1 MVMAAPLPVVRA
13 GMARPALQSRREALH
28 DTVQERIE
36 RFIIDSG
43 SKPGD
48 PLPSQQELAR
58 ALGISMPS
66 LREAMKSLEA
76 LGVIEVRHGS
86 GTFVGRFSL
95 DAMVDGLAFRIRLE
109 AGENRRTVSELLEIR
124 MILEQTYIRQV
135 AAVAAEAQIA
145 ALAALVDQMDVKAA
159 AGSEFA
165 EEDWHFHEMLYRP
178 VNNAVLTMLVRAFW
192 EVVDLVKPD
201 LDVAP
206 GSFDVT
212 AREHREIVNALAAHD
227 AERAAAAIEAHF
239 AGIRSRVKHG

>member
-1 MVMAAPLPVVRA
+1 
-13 GMARPALQSRREALH
+13 MARPVLQARREALH
-28 DTVQERIE
+28 DTVQARIE

-48 PLPSQQELAR
+48 PLPSQQDLAR
-58 ALGISMPS
+58 ALGISIPS

-124 MILEQTYIRQV
+124 MILEQTYIRRV
-135 AAVAAEAQIA
+135 AETATEAQIA
-145 ALAALVDQMDVKAA
+145 ALSALVDDMDAQAA

-165 EEDWHFHEMLYRP
+165 DEDWRFHELLYRP

-206 GSFDVT
+206 GSFEVT

-227 AERAAAAIEAHF
+227 PDRAAAAIEAHF
-239 AGIRSRVKHG
+239 AGIRGRVRHG

>member
-1 MVMAAPLPVVRA
+1 
-13 GMARPALQSRREALH
+13 MARPALQPRREALH
-28 DTVQERIE
+28 DTVQARIE
-36 RFIIDSG
+36 RFIIESG

-48 PLPSQQELAR
+48 PLPSQQDLAR

-95 DAMVDGLAFRIRLE
+95 DAVVDGLAFRIRLE

-124 MILEQTYIRQV
+124 MILEQTYIRRV
-135 AAVAAEAQIA
+135 AGMATDAQIT
-145 ALAALVDQMDVKAA
+145 ALAALVDEMDAKAA
-159 AGSEFA
+159 VGSEFA
-165 EEDWHFHEMLYRP
+165 EEDWRFHELLFRP

-206 GSFDVT
+206 GSPEVT

-227 AERAAAAIEAHF
+227 PDRAAAAIEAHF

>member
-1 MVMAAPLPVVRA
+1 
-13 GMARPALQSRREALH
+13 MARSALQSRREALH
-28 DTVQERIE
+28 DTVQARIE

-76 LGVIEVRHGS
+76 LGVIEVRHGA

-124 MILEQTYIRQV
+124 MILEQSYIRRV
-135 AAVAAEAQIA
+135 TTEATDAQIA
-145 ALAALVDQMDVKAA
+145 GLYALVDAMDAKAA
-159 AGSEFA
+159 SGLEFA
-165 EEDWHFHEMLYRP
+165 EEDWRFHELLYRP
-178 VNNAVLTMLVRAFW
+178 VNNAVLTTLVRAFW
-192 EVVDLVKPD
+192 QVVDLVKPD

-206 GSFDVT
+206 GSVEVT
-212 AREHREIVNALAAHD
+212 AREHRAIVDAIAAHD
-227 AERAAAAIEAHF
+227 PERASAAIAGHF
-239 AGIRSRVKHG
+239 AGIRSRVKQG

>member
-1 MVMAAPLPVVRA
+1 
-13 GMARPALQSRREALH
+13 MARPALQARREALH

-36 RFIIDSG
+36 RFIIASG

-95 DAMVDGLAFRIRLE
+95 DAVVDGLAFRIRLE

-124 MILEQTYIRQV
+124 MILEQTYIRRV
-135 AAVAAEAQIA
+135 AALATDAQIA
-145 ALAALVDQMDVKAA
+145 ALAALVDEMDAKAA
-159 AGSEFA
+159 AGREFA
-165 EEDWHFHEMLYRP
+165 DEDWRFHELLFRP

-206 GSFDVT
+206 GSPDVT
-212 AREHREIVNALAAHD
+212 AREHRGIVNALAAHD
-227 AERAAAAIEAHF
+227 PDRAAAAIEAHF
-239 AGIRSRVKHG
+239 DGIRSRIKHG